1 MNDMHKTFKDLLL
14 ENNNVSR
21 YYLQHQYDMWHQS
34 AITISYLLSKIKNI
48 EDPVYSEIIE
58 LMTEELHKA
67 VEKEN
72 KIQQRMYIEDED
84 KRRIK

>member
-1 MNDMHKTFKDLLL
+1 MSDMHKTFTDLLV

-21 YYLQHQYDMWHQS
+21 YYLQRQYDSWHQS
-34 AITISYLLSKIKNI
+34 AITISYLLSKIKAI
-48 EDPVYSEIIE
+48 EAPVSSEIIE
-58 LMTEELHKA
+58 LMSEELHKA

-84 KRRIK
+84 KRRDM

>member
-1 MNDMHKTFKDLLL
+1 MSDMHKTFTDLLL

-21 YYLQHQYDMWHQS
+21 YYLQRQYDTLHQS
-34 AITISYLLSKIKNI
+34 AITISYLLSKIKEI
-48 EDPVYSEIIE
+48 EDPTYSEIIE
-58 LMTEELHKA
+58 LMSEELHKA

-84 KRRIK
+84 KGRIK